1 MDVYLQTKFEVCS
14 IILTSFRQGGG
25 NFTPPPSLPP
35 QNEPLNSPP
44 RLGLNAYF
52 WNAND
57 SIVTQVMVSITSGV
71 FS

>member
-14 IILTSFRQGGG
+14 IILTSFRQGGVIL
-25 NFTPPPSLPP
+25 PPPSLPP